1 MTIFPRV
8 QRYYLYTSLA
18 DMRKSVRGLS
28 GLVINEMKM
37 NLRSGDGFVFINKRR
52 TMMKILVWD
61 RTGFVIYYK
70 QLSQG
75 TFELP
80 AYSSDDKSMHISIS
94 KLMLIME
101 GIQLENVKYRKRY
114 IA

>member
-1 MTIFPRV
+1 
-8 QRYYLYTSLA
+8 
-18 DMRKSVRGLS
+18 
-28 GLVINEMKM
+28 
-37 NLRSGDGFVFINKRR
+37 LRTGDGFVFINKRR

-61 RTGFVIYYK
+61 RTGFIIYYK

-80 AYSSDDKSMHISIS
+80 EYNNDGKSMEISIS